1 MRLTIR
7 FTALALALSFG
18 QLVLAESGWSCVAR
32 GGGDVGMQRPAEGA
46 QRGAR
51 KATDNATGSVTT
63 RPMAVMDAGMDM
75 DPGMQG
81 DCGQHSPVE
90 GCGLECVASCP
101 TTGGCSVSLTI
112 ASGSAASAVPVGLT
126 NDLPAEAVPGLSRQD
141 MAPEPP
147 PPRA

>member
-7 FTALALALSFG
+7 ITAVALALSFG

-32 GGGDVGMQRPAEGA
+32 GGGGDVGTPTEGA

-51 KATDNATGSVTT
+51 RATENATGSVTT

-101 TTGGCSVSLTI
+101 GTGGCGVSLTI
-112 ASGSAASAVPVGLT
+112 ASGSAASPVPVGLT
-126 NDLPAEAVPGLSRQD
+126 NCLPAGAVPGLSRQA